1 MNSDLLAL
9 LTTGGVIF
17 LVVMGLIAMA
27 LKFYVKV
34 EQGTALIVN
43 KMTEV
48 PDVTFTGQLVVPVIY
63 KKEFMDISLKTI
75 EIDRRGSDG
84 LICKD
89 NIRADIKVAFYVRV
103 NKTKEDVLKV
113 AQAIGCDRAS
123 DQQTLEELFV
133 AKFSE
138 ALKTVGKQ
146 MDFVDLYQ
154 ERDRF
159 RDEII
164 KVIGKDLNGYA
175 LEDAAIDYLEQTP
188 LAQLDASNILDAEGI
203 RKITELTAVQNV
215 YTNDLRREEE
225 TKIKRRDVEARE
237 RILELERVQAE
248 AEAKQLRE
256 IASVQAREVAEKQK
270 IESEELLK
278 SESARI
284 ETEQQ
289 VMVQEQNMQ
298 REVEV
303 AQKNRERAV
312 AVETERVERVRQLE
326 VIGREKEVS
335 LEDIAKEKAV
345 EVEKREIANVIRERI
360 AVDKT
365 VAEEEERIK
374 EIRLVMEA
382 QRVKKAEVLA
392 AESTAEQG
400 LVKEIKAAEASE
412 KTSHLKAKE
421 RLTLAEAE
429 REAAS
434 KEADA
439 KIRLAEGIRE
449 ESAAEGLAQVKVR
462 EATASAMQKE
472 GAAEASVLRD
482 KLAAQ
487 AEGEEA
493 VGLAAVRVKEAD
505 ASGEEQQ
512 ALVAIKVQ
520 VAEAEAI
527 EKRGEA
533 EAAVIRQRFGAEA
546 QGLTEKIAAMQAMD
560 GDVREHEEFR
570 LELDKAHA
578 ENMAAIDA
586 NTQIAEKQAAVLAEA
601 LADANIDIV
610 GGDGEFL
617 QNFTKALSVG
627 KAVDGAVAKSDTL
640 KAALSKLIALGGEDI
655 DTAELVETIRSLVRE
670 RGTGGGSSRLVS
682 REKTA
687 LADDSTAL

>member
-1 MNSDLLAL
+1 MNPDLFAI

-17 LVVMGLIAMA
+17 LVVVGLIAMA

-43 KMTEV
+43 TV
-48 PDVTFTGQLVVPVIY
+48 RDIPDVTFTGQLVVPVIH

-84 LICKD
+84 LICRD

-146 MDFVDLYQ
+146 MEFVDLYQ

-203 RKITELTAVQNV
+203 RKITELTAEQHV

-248 AEAKQLRE
+248 AEAKQKRE
-256 IASVQAREVAEKQK
+256 ITTVQAREVAEQEK
-270 IESEELLK
+270 IQSEERLK
-278 SESARI
+278 SETARI

-289 VMVQEQNMQ
+289 VMVQEENKQ

-303 AQKNRERAV
+303 AQKNRERAI

-335 LEDIAKEKAV
+335 LEDIAKEKSV

-382 QRVKKAEVLA
+382 ERVKKAEVLA
-392 AESTAEQG
+392 AESAAEQE
-400 LVKEIKAAEASE
+400 LVKEIKAAEALE
-412 KTSHLKAKE
+412 RTSHMKAKE

-429 REAAS
+429 REAAG
-434 KEADA
+434 KESDA

-449 ESAAEGLAQVKVR
+449 EVAAEGLAAAKVR
-462 EATASAMQKE
+462 EATAIALQKE
-472 GAAEASVLRD
+472 GAAEANVMRD
-482 KLAAQ
+482 RLSAQ

-505 ASGEEQQ
+505 AKGEEQQ
-512 ALVAIKVQ
+512 ALVAIKVK

-527 EKRGEA
+527 EKQGEA
-533 EAAVIRQRFGAEA
+533 EAVVIRQRFEAEA
-546 QGLTEKIAAMQAMD
+546 KGLTEKIVAMEAMND
-560 GDVREHEEFR
+560 DVRGHEEFR

-586 NTQIAEKQAAVLAEA
+586 NTDIAEKQAAVLAEA
-601 LADANIDIV
+601 LQDANIDIV

-617 QNFTKALSVG
+617 QNFTKALSIG

-640 KAALSKLIALGGEDI
+640 KTALTKLIAMGGDDV
-655 DTAELVETIRSLVRE
+655 DTNTLVETIRNLVRDRSGRSE
-670 RGTGGGSSRLVS
+670 
-682 REKTA
+682 A
-687 LADDSTAL
+687 LEDNSTSA

>member
-1 MNSDLLAL
+1 MSGDFIAILVPVVIIAFVLLVL
-9 LTTGGVIF
+9 LG
-17 LVVMGLIAMA
+17 MAM
-27 LKFYVKV
+27 KFYVKV

-43 KMTEV
+43 TLSQI
-48 PDVTFTGQLVVPVIY
+48 PDVTFTGRMVIPIIY

-75 EIDRRGSDG
+75 EIDRRGGDG
-84 LICKD
+84 LICRD

-146 MDFVDLYQ
+146 MEFVDLYQ

-188 LAQLDASNILDAEGI
+188 LAQLDTNNILDAEGI
-203 RKITELTAVQNV
+203 RKITELTAEQHV

-248 AEAKQLRE
+248 AEAKQQRE
-256 IASVQAREVAEKQK
+256 IMSVQAREKAEREK
-270 IESEELLK
+270 IESEETLK
-278 SESARI
+278 SETARI

-289 VMVQEQNMQ
+289 VMVQEENKM
-298 REVEV
+298 REIEV
-303 AQKNRERAV
+303 AGKNRERAI

-326 VIGREKEVS
+326 VIGREKEVT

-345 EVEKREIANVIRERI
+345 EVEKREIANVIRERV

-382 QRVKKAEVLA
+382 ERIKKADVLS
-392 AESTAEQG
+392 AESVAEQE
-400 LVKEIKAAEASE
+400 LVKEIKAAEAQE
-412 KTSHLKAKE
+412 RTSHMKAKE

-429 REAAS
+429 REAAA

-439 KIRLAEGIRE
+439 KIRLAEGTRE
-449 ESAAEGLAQVKVR
+449 EVAAEGLAAAKVR
-462 EATASAMQKE
+462 EAQAIALQKE
-472 GAAEASVLRD
+472 GTAEAAVLRD
-482 KLAAQ
+482 RLAAQ

-505 ASGEEQQ
+505 AKGEEQQ
-512 ALVAIKVQ
+512 ALVDIKVK

-527 EKRGEA
+527 QKRGEA
-533 EAAVIRQRFGAEA
+533 EAIVIQQRFEAEA
-546 QGLTEKIAAMQAMD
+546 KGLIEKIGAMEAMND
-560 GDVREHEEFR
+560 DVRGHEEFR
-570 LELDKAHA
+570 LELDKSHA

-586 NTQIAEKQAAVLAEA
+586 NTEIADKQAKVFAEA
-601 LADANIDIV
+601 LSEANIDIV

-617 QNFTKALSVG
+617 QNFTRALSVG

-640 KAALSKLIALGGEDI
+640 KAALTKLIAMGGENV
-655 DTAELVETIRSLVRE
+655 DTGQLVDTIRGLTRD
-670 RGTGGGSSRLVS
+670 T
-682 REKTA
+682 KTVEEA
-687 LADDSTAL
+687 APEGESA